1 MIHTYYVNIY
11 NVEILNS
18 FSPELQIK
26 HTDSVK
32 KNKLKILLAELRGF
46 IFVTTLVLKLKKQR
60 TMMKQSIA
68 LFIQAIMLK

>member
-18 FSPELQIK
+18 FSSELQIK

-32 KNKLKILLAELRGF
+32 KK
-46 IFVTTLVLKLKKQR
+46 
-60 TMMKQSIA
+60 
-68 LFIQAIMLK
+68 

>member
-32 KNKLKILLAELRGF
+32 KNKQKILLAELRG
-46 IFVTTLVLKLKKQR
+46 ITFVTTLVLKLKKQR